1 MSPMPQQVTGALSLR
16 RIFTLGLT
24 VGLVLTIVGAGFWSF
39 EDIGAND
46 ILVVQSPWEGNLT
59 WHVTPGVKWQG
70 FGSTGFYKKRAIYAF
85 DTPIDE
91 EIIVKGPDSKDVKI
105 KRQSCSNGIAVQF
118 NEGGH
123 GKMCGSIQY
132 DMPLDIVNL
141 NKIHAKFGS
150 QEAVQ
155 RQIIETMMG
164 KSVYLSGPLMSSR
177 ESYAEKRNDL
187 IFHVEDQVQNGV
199 YKTRQKEVRTKD
211 QISQQD
217 KTVVVVDIVKGP
229 DGKPE
234 RQEESVLN
242 DFGIKAFAFAIK
254 RLPYDATV
262 EQQIMQQQ
270 QIAMEVQTS
279 RADALKAE
287 QRTLTVVEQGKAD
300 AAQAKWAQ
308 EKVNATLIAEAE
320 QKRTVAKLK
329 AEAAEQYK
337 REQILIGQG
346 DAENKRLVMEA
357 DGALAA
363 KIAAAVQ
370 MNKDWT
376 LAFKEVGG
384 NLVPQIVFG
393 PNGGG
398 QGSPNAMTT
407 MQEMMTLITAD
418 AAKRLALDLGLPPVR
433 PNRPR
438 PTSDEGPVSSPAEQ
452 KPAPVRR
459 GR

>member
-1 MSPMPQQVTGALSLR
+1 MNAPQISKVSTRQVTGVVLA
-16 RIFTLGLT
+16 IVLGVMVI
-24 VGLVLTIVGAGFWSF
+24 VGLLKSF
-39 EDIGAND
+39 EDIGPND
-46 ILVVQSPWEGNLT
+46 ILVVQSPWEGKLT

-70 FGSTGFYKKRAIYAF
+70 LGSVEIYKKRAMYTF
-85 DTPIDE
+85 DAPMEE
-91 EIIVKGPDSKDVKI
+91 EIVLKGLEGKPDVKV
-105 KRQSCSNGIAVQF
+105 KRKTCSDGIAVQF

-123 GKMCGSIQY
+123 GKMCGSIQFE
-132 DMPLDIVNL
+132 MPLDVTNL
-141 NKIHAKFGS
+141 NKIHTKFGS
-150 QEAVQ
+150 QAAVQ
-155 RQIIETMMG
+155 RNIVETMMG
-164 KSVYLSGPLMSSR
+164 KAVYLSGPLMSSR

-199 YKTRQKEVRTKD
+199 YKTSQKEVRTKD
-211 QISQQD
+211 QISQQE
-217 KTVVVVDIVKGP
+217 KSVVVVDIVKGP

-363 KIAAAVQ
+363 KIA
-370 MNKDWT
+370 
-376 LAFKEVGG
+376 
-384 NLVPQIVFG
+384 
-393 PNGGG
+393 
-398 QGSPNAMTT
+398 
-407 MQEMMTLITAD
+407 
-418 AAKRLALDLGLPPVR
+418 
-433 PNRPR
+433 
-438 PTSDEGPVSSPAEQ
+438 
-452 KPAPVRR
+452 
-459 GR
+459 